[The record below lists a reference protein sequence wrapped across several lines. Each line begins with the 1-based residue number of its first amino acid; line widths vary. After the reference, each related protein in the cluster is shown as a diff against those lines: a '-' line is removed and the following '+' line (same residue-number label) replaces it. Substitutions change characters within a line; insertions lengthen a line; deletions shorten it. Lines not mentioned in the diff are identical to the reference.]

1 MVLSVGMG
9 IGSVLKQVS
18 PLYSHGPRLVSAGEL
33 ITKFVDAIRRFQPLG
48 GLCSYYYYAS
58 N

>member
-1 MVLSVGMG
+1 MG